1 MTVKKIV
8 KFMHQKK
15 LILFFLIYVQKNMQ
29 KKFIQNYIN
38 YFKKNGFITV
48 SFEHPNI
55 NTSSN
60 ISINPYM
67 FKNKIVRKRGKVKLS
82 GHKYFIFSKKISN
95 YLKKRKKIRKDP
107 SNILISLGGTDP
119 KNIAQKLIKLILSLK
134 LNIKL
139 KVLMAFNTKVKHFF
153 KKNKNIK
160 FLSYQDDILKH
171 LNWSDIAII
180 NEGNIKFE
188 AAIMG
193 TPSIM
198 INTIEKD
205 NSKLINDFLK
215 FKTSKYIPFQKLNL
229 NFINNFHKYFTNKNE
244 RNFHS
249 SNGRKY
255 FNLKASEKLL
265 KHYRTLDEL

>member
-1 MTVKKIV
+1 
-8 KFMHQKK
+8 
-15 LILFFLIYVQKNMQ
+15 MQ

-82 GHKYFIFSKKISN
+82 GHKYFIFQKNFKLPQKK
-95 YLKKRKKIRKDP
+95 KKIRKDP

-153 KKNKNIK
+153 KKIK
-160 FLSYQDDILKH
+160 I
-171 LNWSDIAII
+171 
-180 NEGNIKFE
+180 
-188 AAIMG
+188 
-193 TPSIM
+193 
-198 INTIEKD
+198 
-205 NSKLINDFLK
+205 
-215 FKTSKYIPFQKLNL
+215 
-229 NFINNFHKYFTNKNE
+229 
-244 RNFHS
+244 
-249 SNGRKY
+249 
-255 FNLKASEKLL
+255 
-265 KHYRTLDEL
+265 